1 MVGAGRFERPT
12 PCAQDIR
19 SPHLRINRFNNL
31 QTLRVGPCG
40 NFSYN
45 LDGKP
50 AIRLAKPPTKP
61 TGSPAGSADCK
72 INQRGRAPAV
82 AAVGRSVV
90 ERLADPSYN
99 RDFGQVPGHFPERRF
114 HGQWRDRGRS
124 PMLNADLQAGSWSA
138 KLCANFRMA
147 DKLETGPRFL
157 ARRWLKLP
165 HRRARS
171 DLEGDDVL
179 VRGPADP
186 LVIAQDLRRHARH
199 PPGVGVDQAGRIE
212 IQIRPHKPDQETAI
226 RG

>member
-1 MVGAGRFERPT
+1 MTCRPRPGEST
-12 PCAQDIR
+12 PGPANSALVR
-19 SPHLRINRFNNL
+19 SRCPAW
-31 QTLRVGPCG
+31 RVRT
-40 NFSYN
+40 N
-45 LDGKP
+45 
-50 AIRLAKPPTKP
+50 
-61 TGSPAGSADCK
+61 
-72 INQRGRAPAV
+72 V
-82 AAVGRSVV
+82 
-90 ERLADPSYN
+90 
-99 RDFGQVPGHFPERRF
+99 
-114 HGQWRDRGRS
+114 
-124 PMLNADLQAGSWSA
+124 
-138 KLCANFRMA
+138 RMA

>member
-1 MVGAGRFERPT
+1 MLLRGG
-12 PCAQDIR
+12 QK
-19 SPHLRINRFNNL
+19 SPKWIACN
-31 QTLRVGPCG
+31 
-40 NFSYN
+40 
-45 LDGKP
+45 
-50 AIRLAKPPTKP
+50 
-61 TGSPAGSADCK
+61 
-72 INQRGRAPAV
+72 
-82 AAVGRSVV
+82 AAVFTGACPVDRKGT
-90 ERLADPSYN
+90 LDYACDG
-99 RDFGQVPGHFPERRF
+99 GQAVQSTTSRF

-124 PMLNADLQAGSWSA
+124 PMLNAGLQAGSWSA